1 MKRFSYILVVCIL
14 FIGCKTTT
22 HNDFYT
28 GIDYSKRSDAAIT
41 NFGLGFQGR
50 PMFSERIGLVYQV
63 GFLFPMAV
71 DYQTNGLQLQR
82 NDFSSGFGINGFIA
96 PSFKVFDINDKIS
109 LFVSPGLNTGV
120 TLLTKQEE
128 LRNSYIKDTI
138 THQIGMSTLGIGVDV
153 STDFYL
159 GKYFFMRLGV
169 LLGLDFL
176 SSDTIEFEGITDNTN
191 KGVAQFRVY
200 PKFGIGWRKT
210 KEQKQANKILV
221 NSPQVYEYK
230 IKADKPYYK
239 IILLWLADTINDSKS
254 SIDFKDEELQIVKGT
269 VNTGNIS
276 TLNLKWYDYTI
287 RIIDNSIT
295 ISFSNFRQGSER
307 VPVFTAAE
315 YKSFEKHT
323 ESMAQS
329 LFNYLDTFQ

>member
-22 HNDFYT
+22 HNDFYA
-28 GIDYSKRSDAAIT
+28 GVDYSKRSDAAIT
-41 NFGLGFQGR
+41 SFGLGFQGR
-50 PMFSERIGLVYQV
+50 PMFSERIGLAYQV
-63 GFLFPMAV
+63 GFLFPMVV
-71 DYQTNGLQLQR
+71 DYQVNGLSVQR
-82 NDFSSGFGINGFIA
+82 NDLSGAFGMNGFIA
-96 PSFKVFDINDKIS
+96 PSFKVLDINERIS

-120 TLLTKQEE
+120 TLLTKHEE
-128 LRNSYIKDTI
+128 VGTSYSKDTI
-138 THQIGMSTLGIGVDV
+138 THEIGMATLGVGVDV

-176 SSDTIEFEGITDNTN
+176 SSDTIKFGGISDNSN
-191 KGVAQFRVY
+191 NAVAQFRAY
-200 PKFGIGWRKT
+200 PKLGIGWRKT
-210 KEQKQANKILV
+210 KEQKQANRILV
-221 NSPQVYEYK
+221 NSPQVYEYE

-239 IILLWLADTINDSKS
+239 IVLLWLADTINDSKS
-254 SIDFKDEELQIVKGT
+254 SIDFQDEELQIVKGT
-269 VNTGNIS
+269 ANTGNVS

-287 RIIDNSIT
+287 RIIDNSVT

-307 VPVFTAAE
+307 VPVFTTAE

-329 LFNYLDTFQ
+329 LFNYLDAFQ